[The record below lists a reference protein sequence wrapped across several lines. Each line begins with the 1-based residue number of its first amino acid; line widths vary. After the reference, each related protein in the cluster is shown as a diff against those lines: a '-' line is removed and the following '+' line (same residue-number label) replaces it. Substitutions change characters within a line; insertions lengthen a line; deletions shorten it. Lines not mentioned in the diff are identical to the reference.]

1 MPVYNHYYPDS
12 TGKINTSESSAQL
25 ARYGPVVPVTIGVTA
40 RHAEILQKLKLPV
53 PTPQSGQALIDTG
66 ATYCAVDTAVVKALG
81 IPQYGTTPVYTP
93 AGAAQLP
100 TYPASLSFPG
110 TTLPNI
116 SFTDFMGSPLKV
128 QGIIALI
135 GRNILTDFVLV
146 YNGPGGFVSFAH

>member
-12 TGKINTSESSAQL
+12 NNKINTPEACSQL
-25 ARYGPVVPVTIGVTA
+25 ARFGPCVPVTIGVTESLA
-40 RHAEILQKLKLPV
+40 KVLTTLKLPI
-53 PTPQSGQALIDTG
+53 PTPISGQALIDTG
-66 ATYCAVDTAVVKALG
+66 ATFCAIDDSVVKDLG
-81 IPQYGTTPVYTP
+81 IRQYGVTSVHTPTG
-93 AGAAQLP
+93 AGQLP

-116 SFTDFMGSPLKV
+116 TFADFMASPLKV

-135 GRNILTDFVLV
+135 GRNVLMNFVLI